1 MVKGLTDTTS
11 KNNAHMKKDLTEIGK
26 RIKRAR
32 KSKGINQV
40 EFADKLNISVSHLS
54 NIENGKINV
63 GLDIF
68 MAITEALEV
77 SADWL
82 LGIDSD
88 SPLPLPDQ
96 VIQLFADCTDSEIQA
111 LLNVAREVK
120 NSLRNQK

>member
-68 MAITEALEV
+68 MAITDALDV

-82 LGIDSD
+82 LGIDD
-88 SPLPLPDQ
+88 SSVLIPDQ
-96 VIQLFADCTDSEIQA
+96 AIQLFADCSDSEIQA

>member
-1 MVKGLTDTTS
+1 
-11 KNNAHMKKDLTEIGK
+11 MKKDLTEIGK
-26 RIKRAR
+26 RIKKAR

-68 MAITEALEV
+68 MAITDALDV

-82 LGIDSD
+82 LGIDD
-88 SPLPLPDQ
+88 SSVLIPDQ
-96 VIQLFADCTDSEIQA
+96 AIQLFADCSDSEIQA

>member
-1 MVKGLTDTTS
+1 M
-11 KNNAHMKKDLTEIGK
+11 HMKKDLTEIGK
-26 RIKRAR
+26 RIKKAR
-32 KSKGINQV
+32 KSKGISQV
-40 EFADKLNISVSHLS
+40 EFADKLDISVSHLS

-68 MAITEALEV
+68 LAITDVLDV

-82 LGIDSD
+82 LGIS
-88 SPLPLPDQ
+88 SASATPIPDQ
-96 VIQLFADCTDSEIQA
+96 AIQLFADCTDSEIQT

>member
-1 MVKGLTDTTS
+1 
-11 KNNAHMKKDLTEIGK
+11 MKKDLTEIGK
-26 RIKRAR
+26 RIKKAR

-40 EFADKLNISVSHLS
+40 ECADKLNISVSHLS

-68 MAITEALEV
+68 MAITDALDV

-82 LGIDSD
+82 LGIDTD
-88 SPLPLPDQ
+88 SSALIHDQ
-96 VIQLFADCTDSEIQA
+96 AIQLFADCSDSEIQA

>member
-1 MVKGLTDTTS
+1 
-11 KNNAHMKKDLTEIGK
+11 MKKDLSEIGK
-26 RIKRAR
+26 RIKKAR
-32 KSKGINQV
+32 KSKGISQV
-40 EFADKLNISVSHLS
+40 EFADKLDISVSHLS

-82 LGIDSD
+82 LGIDTD
-88 SPLPLPDQ
+88 SASPIPEQAIL
-96 VIQLFADCTDSEIQA
+96 LFADCTDSEIQT

-120 NSLRNQK
+120 SSIRNQK